1 MPKQIIVPANAK
13 DDVHYWLALMRI
25 PRLSIRDRL
34 NLVDEFGLHQLFS
47 YDINIH
53 NIFLTASQ
61 KAALFD
67 PDWSAINKIIS
78 RVNEIGAQIVCYNDE
93 RYPERL
99 KEIEDPPLII
109 YCKGNTELL
118 NSDQLAIVG
127 SRSSTVSG
135 KEVARSFASQLANQG
150 VTVTSG
156 LALGID
162 AASHQ
167 AALNTVGNTI
177 GVIAQGIDLVYP
189 KRHKKLY
196 QDIVDSGGLIVTE
209 FSPGVSPRAGHFPKR
224 NRIISGLSLG
234 VLVVEAEIKSGT
246 LVTARLAL
254 EQNRDVFAVPGSINN
269 PMSAG
274 CHWLI
279 KQGAKLVENVAD
291 ILIELNN
298 YSDNIG
304 LNYKRENKKAL
315 DTKKSGDSH
324 LLIDPL
330 LASVDYETTP
340 VDKVVSRSK
349 LPIEEVLTRLTVLEL
364 RGLVTAVPGGYLK
377 LNGG

>member
-1 MPKQIIVPANAK
+1 VPQKQLALVDAK
-13 DDVHYWLALMRI
+13 EEHYWLALKTI
-25 PRLSIRDRL
+25 PKLSVQEKL
-34 NLVDEFGLHQLFS
+34 KLVEQFGLLQLFS
-47 YDINIH
+47 DTEILSTLP
-53 NIFLTASQ
+53 LTASQ
-61 KAALFD
+61 QSAFLS
-67 PDWSAINKIIS
+67 PDLVSIDNIIHLTKS
-78 RVNEIGAQIVCYNDE
+78 SGAQLLCYSDNN
-93 RYPERL
+93 YPQCL
-99 KEIEDPPLII
+99 KEIADPPLVLF
-109 YCKGNTELL
+109 CKGDISLL
-118 NSDQLAIVG
+118 ASPQLAVVG
-127 SRSSTVSG
+127 SRNATIG
-135 KEVARSFASQLANQG
+135 GREAASNFVRQIANEG
-150 VTVTSG
+150 MTITSG

-162 AASHQ
+162 AAAHR
-167 AALNTVGNTI
+167 AALSVNGATI
-177 GVIAQGIDLVYP
+177 GVIAQGIDIAYP
-189 KRHKKLY
+189 KRHKTLY
-196 QDIVDSGGLIVTE
+196 QDIVDSGGLLITE
-209 FSPGVSPRAGHFPKR
+209 FAPGTAPKAGHFPRR

-234 VLVVEAEIKSGT
+234 VLVVEAEVKSGS
-246 LVTARLAL
+246 LVTAKLAL
-254 EQNRDVFAVPGSINN
+254 EQNREVFAIPGSINN
-269 PMSAG
+269 PMASG

-291 ILIELNN
+291 ILSELNN

-304 LNYKRENKKAL
+304 LNYKREKKKAL